1 MPQQTIPATGFLRLW
16 QIIGDAKRGVAPILP
31 ISPSK
36 WYAGVAEGIYP
47 KGELLS
53 PRTRVYPVE
62 SIRELIDRINAGLV
76 GGK

>member
-1 MPQQTIPATGFLRLW
+1 MPQQTIPAAGFLRLW
-16 QIIGDAKRGVAPILP
+16 QILGDAKRGVIPILP

-47 KGELLS
+47 KGKLLS
-53 PRTRVYPVE
+53 PRIRVYTSE
-62 SIRELIDRINAGLV
+62 SIRELIDRINAGRV